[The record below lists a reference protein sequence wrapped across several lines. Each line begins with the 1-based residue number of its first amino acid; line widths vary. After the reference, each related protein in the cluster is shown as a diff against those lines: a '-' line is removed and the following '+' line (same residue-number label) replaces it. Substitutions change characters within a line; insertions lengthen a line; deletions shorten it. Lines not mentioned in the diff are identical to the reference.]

1 MVPHEA
7 LQRGRQSGIQL
18 DRPILIWCFM
28 KFEFSDDQ
36 LAIQDAINKLCADFD
51 ADYWL
56 DCDTTGNFPQA
67 FVDAVCAG
75 GWFGIAMPEEFG
87 GSGLGITEASVM
99 MQAIAE
105 SGAGFTG
112 ASSIHLNLFGL
123 NPVVIFG
130 TEEQKQRM
138 LPPLIRGE
146 DSACFGVTEPNAGL
160 DTTSLE
166 VKAEKSGDGYLITGQ
181 KHWTSMAQ
189 RANKVLLLARTTPR
203 DQVKRKTEGISLFYT
218 DLNRDYAEVREIPK
232 MGRKAIDSNAV
243 FYDAMPVPQE
253 DLIGEEGKGFYYILH
268 GLNPERIL
276 IAAEAVGLG
285 RAALKRAV
293 DYANERVVFGRQIGQ
308 NQAIQHPLARIW
320 MELEAANLMT
330 FNASSKY
337 DAGEECGAEANAAK
351 YLAAEAGFNACEQAV
366 LTHGGMGYARE
377 YHVERY
383 MREIM
388 IPRIAPVSREMI
400 LNFVGEKVLGLPRSF

>member
-1 MVPHEA
+1 MNFR
-7 LQRGRQSGIQL
+7 LN
-18 DRPILIWCFM
+18 
-28 KFEFSDDQ
+28 DDQ
-36 LAIQDAINKLCADFD
+36 QAIRDAITRLCENFD

-56 DCDTTGNFPQA
+56 DCDTTGDFPRA
-67 FVDAVCAG
+67 FVDTVCEG
-75 GWFGIAMPEEFG
+75 GWFGIAMPEAYG
-87 GSGLGITEASVM
+87 GSGLGITEAAIM
-99 MQAIAE
+99 MQTIAE

-112 ASSIHLNLFGL
+112 ASSVHLNLFGL
-123 NPVVIFG
+123 NPVVVFG
-130 TEEQKQRM
+130 SEEQKQRM

-146 DSACFGVTEPNAGL
+146 DNACFGVTEPNAGL

-166 VKAEKSGDGYLITGQ
+166 VRAERSGDGYLISGQ

-189 RANKVLLLARTTPR
+189 RANKVLLLARTTAR
-203 DQVKRKTEGISLFYT
+203 NDVRKKTEGLSLFYT

-232 MGRKAIDSNAV
+232 MGRKAVDSNAV
-243 FYDAMPVPQE
+243 FYDNMPVPQE
-253 DLIGEEGKGFYYILH
+253 DLIGEEGKGFHYILH

-293 DYANERVVFGRQIGQ
+293 DYANERVVFNRPIGQ
-308 NQAIQHPLARIW
+308 NQAIQHPLARNW
-320 MELEAANLMT
+320 MDLEAANLMT
-330 FNASSKY
+330 FDAASRY
-337 DAGEECGAEANAAK
+337 DNGEECGAQANAAK
-351 YLAAEAGFNACEQAV
+351 YLAAEAGFKACEQAV

-383 MREIM
+383 MREMM

-400 LNFVGEKVLGLPRSF
+400 FNFVAERVLGLPRSF

>member
-1 MVPHEA
+1 
-7 LQRGRQSGIQL
+7 
-18 DRPILIWCFM
+18 M

-36 LAIQDAINKLCADFD
+36 LAIRDAINKLCADFD
-51 ADYWL
+51 PDYWL
-56 DCDTTGNFPQA
+56 DCDTTGTFPRA
-67 FVDAVCAG
+67 FVDAICAG
-75 GWFGIAMPEEFG
+75 GWFGIAMPEAYG

-99 MQAIAE
+99 MQAV
-105 SGAGFTG
+105 SQAGGGYTA
-112 ASSIHLNLFGL
+112 ASAIHLNLFGL
-123 NPVVIFG
+123 NPVVVFG
-130 TEEQKQRM
+130 TDEQKQRM

-160 DTTSLE
+160 DTTNLQ
-166 VKAEKSGDGYLITGQ
+166 VRAERTGDGYEIHGQ

-203 DQVKRKTEGISLFYT
+203 DEVKRKTEGLSLFYT
-218 DLNRDYAEVREIPK
+218 DLNRDYVEIHEIAK
-232 MGRKAIDSNAV
+232 MGRKAVDSNAV
-243 FYDAMPVPQE
+243 FYDGMPVPQE
-253 DLIGEEGKGFYYILH
+253 DLIGEEGNGFRYILH

-285 RAALKRAV
+285 RLALQRAV
-293 DYANERVVFGRQIGQ
+293 DYANERVVFDRPIGK

-400 LNFVGEKVLGLPRSF
+400 LNFIGEKVLGLPRSF